1 MPCVKKLFFGAV
13 GRLCSSGLLSGGAK
27 VFPHPPAFLR
37 ILVRPDYRMTI
48 PIPSSRL
55 FSVNCFQPFSRAAR
69 LRLLALPLFLLV
81 LLLPACDNS
90 GKSGQQERPVP
101 VRLGVA
107 EKRDVP
113 RILDAVGNVEAFS
126 SVQVKSQVSGQ
137 IIDVP
142 VTAGQEVQQGDILF
156 RLDPRPFDAAVAE
169 AEARLTRNLALLS
182 KARQDL
188 TRYTSLLKQDVIS
201 REAFDQVAT
210 AEKTVRA
217 DIEQDKA
224 AVQTTKLNRE
234 YSVIRAPVAGK
245 LGDILVRL
253 GNVIKANDERTLVV
267 INSLRPAE
275 VRFTVAERF
284 LPSILQRLKEGPL
297 NVGVLPEG
305 DTGPLIAGTVTAVNN
320 EVDRTTGSIRLH
332 AMFPNEDNRLW
343 PGQFVR
349 VSLIMET
356 IKGAVT
362 VPEKALQEGISGR
375 YVYIAAPDEGKD
387 RYRVSPVSV
396 TAESGPDDL
405 VVITSGLAAGDIIV
419 VEGQLGL
426 SPGALAM
433 DMGARAPAAADK
445 KN

>member
-1 MPCVKKLFFGAV
+1 MSK
-13 GRLCSSGLLSGGAK
+13 
-27 VFPHPPAFLR
+27 R
-37 ILVRPDYRMTI
+37 ILPPRQNFI
-48 PIPSSRL
+48 LSLFSSRTCITGCGPRH
-55 FSVNCFQPFSRAAR
+55 CFPMCRKSNRPAYGNPSWTAAR
-69 LRLLALPLFLLV
+69 LIASLLLLFLLA
-81 LLLPACDNS
+81 ACDDGS
-90 GKSGQQERPVP
+90 KGGPQERPVP
-101 VRLGVA
+101 VRLGTA
-107 EKRDVP
+107 EQRDVP
-113 RILDAVGNVEAFS
+113 RMLDAVGNVEAFS

-137 IIDVP
+137 IVEVP
-142 VTAGQEVQQGDILF
+142 VVAGQEVQQEQVLF

-169 AEARLTRNLALLS
+169 AEARLARNEALLA
-182 KARQDL
+182 KAKQDL
-188 TRYTSLLKQDVIS
+188 ARYTSLLKQDVIS

-210 AEKTVRA
+210 TEKTVRA

-224 AVQTTKLNRE
+224 AIQTAKLNRE

-297 NVGVLPEG
+297 SVTVLPEG
-305 DTGPLIAGTVTAVNN
+305 DAGSPITGAVTAVNN

-332 AMFPNEDNRLW
+332 ALFPNEDNRLW

-349 VSLIMET
+349 VTLVMAT
-356 IKGAVT
+356 VKDAVV
-362 VPEKALQEGISGR
+362 VPDKAVQEGISGQ
-375 YVYIAAPDEGKD
+375 YVYVAAPDGNG

-396 TAESGPDDL
+396 TTENGPDGL
-405 VVITSGLAAGDIIV
+405 VVISAGLSAGDIV
-419 VEGQLGL
+419 VTEGQLGL

-433 DMGARAPAAADK
+433 DMGKR
-445 KN
+445 